1 MHWSALPM
9 FDKLLPVLMYA
20 LLFAVLALAAVGMIA
35 LANLALGVFGASPVD
50 LSWINI
56 LLVAVLMRIL
66 LIFAK

>member
-1 MHWSALPM
+1 M

-56 LLVAVLMRIL
+56 LLVAVVMRIL